1 MWDYGQTS
9 PRAGQCAPHN
19 PPTASFS
26 LHFGDM
32 SQRLVLLKL
41 TIPPQAPSKE
51 APTLSWGSEFYIPL
65 LREGGGGGAQ
75 STDPTDGFYLQ
86 PLRLVCARLLTYF
99 EELRAP
105 LAQGWPPTRTP

>member
-1 MWDYGQTS
+1 MDIGGAWLRGRIWRCHLS
-9 PRAGQCAPHN
+9 PAGSPGG
-19 PPTASFS
+19 SVW
-26 LHFGDM
+26 GG
-32 SQRLVLLKL
+32 
-41 TIPPQAPSKE
+41 QAPSNE

-65 LREGGGGGAQ
+65 LREGAGGGAQ